1 MFATSVTKEEF
12 NALVDTIERQT
23 NVIKS
28 QASDIESLQ
37 EWLRLQH
44 DRIDQLDNDYS
55 FLLKQTQRNCRH
67 IFWYLLL
74 VIFSNIAL
82 LILLGIMIMR

>member
-1 MFATSVTKEEF
+1 MFTTYTTKEEF
-12 NALVDTIERQT
+12 NAMVDVIERQT

-37 EWLRLQH
+37 EWLRLQN
-44 DRIDQLDNDYS
+44 DRIDEMGNQYD
-55 FLLKQTQRNCRH
+55 FLSKQIQRSYRH

-74 VIFSNIAL
+74 VIFSNIVL
-82 LILLGIMIMR
+82 FIILVIMILR

>member
-1 MFATSVTKEEF
+1 MITTYITKEEF
-12 NALVDTIERQT
+12 NAMVDVIERQT

-44 DRIDQLDNDYS
+44 DRIDQLDDQCN
-55 FLLKQTQRNCRH
+55 FLFKQTQRSYRH
-67 IFWYLLL
+67 IFWYALAI
-74 VIFSNIAL
+74 IFSNIVL
-82 LILLGIMIMR
+82 LIILAIMIMR

>member
-1 MFATSVTKEEF
+1 MFTTYTTKEKF
-12 NALVDTIERQT
+12 NAMVDTMERQI

-55 FLLKQTQRNCRH
+55 FLFKQVQRSYRH
-67 IFWYLLL
+67 IFWYALAI
-74 VIFSNIAL
+74 IFSNIAL
-82 LILLGIMIMR
+82 LIMLGIMIMR